1 MSSYKAIYGPYPRSH
16 APFVKSDF
24 YKIFGAGFDSRCI
37 GSEQNPTAH
46 ARMKKLL
53 TPAFSVKALSEQEE
67 IVQGCIDGL
76 VAKLAT
82 LGAPEEGL
90 DMTAWYEMIAFDIL
104 GEMAFGESFHCVEEE
119 RPHFWQQLIAKHLFF
134 ITVVDNL
141 RRYPFLRWLGKTL
154 LPHLTVKVQ
163 NKHSGYSRQKIANRL
178 ASKSD
183 RKDILSELTGLARQ
197 GQISREELTAHAST
211 LVVAGGE
218 TVAAFM
224 AATTFYL
231 CRNPATLGKLTTE
244 IRREFD
250 SSGAISSARSLRLPY
265 LQAVINE
272 GLRIYPPS
280 PQGLP
285 RVSPGAHIDDMWV
298 PRGTETYT
306 SVWTVSHSPKYFA
319 DPYEFKPERWLQRP
333 NGDIKEAS
341 QPFSTG
347 PRACIGRNF
356 AYMEMSLLLA
366 KIFFNFDVQ
375 LVDDSLDFEGQSHM
389 HVQWWKPEM
398 RVRLHQTAPEKAKIG
413 S

>member
-1 MSSYKAIYGPYPRSH
+1 MIARQHEIYGDPPVFYPYPSRHRYRPVSNALSHKIDIPRQGNVFRVSPNELSFSTMSSYKAIYGPYPRSH

-163 NKHSGYSRQKIANRL
+163 NKHSGYSRQKIA
-178 ASKSD
+178 K
-183 RKDILSELTGLARQ
+183 
-197 GQISREELTAHAST
+197 
-211 LVVAGGE
+211 
-218 TVAAFM
+218 
-224 AATTFYL
+224 
-231 CRNPATLGKLTTE
+231 
-244 IRREFD
+244 
-250 SSGAISSARSLRLPY
+250 
-265 LQAVINE
+265 
-272 GLRIYPPS
+272 
-280 PQGLP
+280 
-285 RVSPGAHIDDMWV
+285 
-298 PRGTETYT
+298 
-306 SVWTVSHSPKYFA
+306 
-319 DPYEFKPERWLQRP
+319 
-333 NGDIKEAS
+333 
-341 QPFSTG
+341 
-347 PRACIGRNF
+347 
-356 AYMEMSLLLA
+356 
-366 KIFFNFDVQ
+366 
-375 LVDDSLDFEGQSHM
+375 
-389 HVQWWKPEM
+389 
-398 RVRLHQTAPEKAKIG
+398 
-413 S
+413 